1 MQNWTKKR
9 LFYFLLQWILLTY
22 AAFLIYY
29 RVIAVILQSIAGF
42 LTQAT
47 VGLISAFILGVLM
60 GLMQWLAMRKDLPK
74 IALWIPATA
83 IAWLLTIAVMQKF
96 SNILIEIIDFLKL
109 YWMEEPTPFLRG
121 LLRVLYGP
129 TYFSDLNV
137 FIGLSLILGLFLGL
151 AQFAILKPH
160 IRSAALWI
168 PLNIA
173 AGYLTYR
180 LAFTLTESP
189 IQLFLFFPIHA
200 LLTGLAM
207 CFLLWKYKK

>member
-29 RVIAVILQSIAGF
+29 RVVAVILQSIAGF

-74 IALWIPATA
+74 TALWIPATA
-83 IAWLLTIAVMQKF
+83 IAWLLTIAIMQKF
-96 SNILIEIIDFLKL
+96 PNIL
-109 YWMEEPTPFLRG
+109 
-121 LLRVLYGP
+121 
-129 TYFSDLNV
+129 
-137 FIGLSLILGLFLGL
+137 IGLSLILGIFLGL

-160 IRSAALWI
+160 VRSAALWI

-173 AGYLTYR
+173 ASYLAYR

-200 LLTGLAM
+200 LLTGMSM